1 MQKEQMNKQDAP
13 LVQYGCPKCCMVF
26 DTLDEYTKHVQ
37 KHVSTKTYH
46 VMSVLVDF
54 EPLDGGSPSLVC
66 AMKDDQTT
74 DGDKLRRMP
83 YAELSAPYE
92 LLGVRVMVPDKKPGT
107 LDKAMELAKEA
118 LARQLA
124 KQREAVDAVDPDTI
138 EIEKIQGVG
147 YAE

>member
-1 MQKEQMNKQDAP
+1 MQKEISKKDAP
-13 LVQYGCPKCCMVF
+13 LVQYGCPKCSMLF
-26 DTLDEYTKHVQ
+26 DTLDAYTQHVQ
-37 KHVSTKTYH
+37 KHVSTRTYH
-46 VMSVLVDF
+46 VVSVLVDF
-54 EPLDGGSPSLVC
+54 NPLEGESPALVC